1 MQAVRERFMPFL
13 KSTMA
18 LLFVCLLSIIGCT
31 TTLPNVSTLE
41 QSLISSGIPAIV
53 SPRGQLSQQEAE
65 QTITGLRRQAGSAE
79 LLEDH
84 ISLMQSLTGNPL
96 TSGNRAVLLVDGPA
110 TNEAM
115 LQAISHAKDHINLET
130 FTFSD
135 DEVGRQ
141 VADLLVQKQ
150 VEGIQVNL
158 IYDSFGSMDTPSAFF
173 QRLKDSGV
181 NVLEFNPINPLK
193 AREKLFVT
201 QRDHR
206 KAMIVDGRIA
216 FTGGVNISSV
226 YSKSPSALVD
236 EDTWRWEGWRDTH
249 VQIEGPAVAQFQ
261 KLFLETWTAQNG
273 PALTP
278 RDYFPPLEQKGSELI
293 SVIGSTPGEKGRL
306 TYVMYVSAI
315 KKSECFIHI
324 TMAYFVPDRQSK
336 NVLADAAQRGVDVK
350 LVLPSSSDSNLTF
363 YAGRSHYEDLLE
375 SGVKLYERQASTLHA
390 KTAVID
396 GVWSTVGSTNFDLW
410 SFMRNNE
417 INAIILGIDFANEM
431 EELFRRDLTE
441 SKEITLEDWSRRPIF
456 DRLKEFFARLV
467 SHWL

>member
-1 MQAVRERFMPFL
+1 MKTIA
-13 KSTMA
+13 A
-18 LLFVCLLSIIGCT
+18 LLFVCLLSIVGCT
-31 TTLPNVSTLE
+31 TTLPDVSILE
-41 QSLISSGIPAIV
+41 QNLISSGIPTIV
-53 SPRGQLSQQEAE
+53 GPQGQLTEREAKRAINRL
-65 QTITGLRRQAGSAE
+65 QRQAGSAE
-79 LLEDH
+79 LLEEH
-84 ISLMQSLTGNPL
+84 ISLMQSLSGHPL

-115 LQAISHAKDHINLET
+115 FKAISQAKDHINIET
-130 FTFSD
+130 FIFAD

-141 VADLLVQKQ
+141 FADLLLHKQ
-150 VEGIQVNL
+150 AEGIQVNL
-158 IYDSFGSMDTPSAFF
+158 IYDSIGSMSTPAAFF
-173 QRLKDSGV
+173 QRLKDGGV
-181 NVLEFNPINPLK
+181 NVLEFNPVNPLK
-193 AREKLFVT
+193 AKKKVFTT

-206 KAMIVDGRIA
+206 KTMIVDGKIA

-226 YSKSPSALVD
+226 YSKSPSAHTND
-236 EDTWRWEGWRDTH
+236 DSWRWEGWRDTH

-261 KLFLETWTAQNG
+261 KLFLETWSDQKG
-273 PALTP
+273 PDLP
-278 RDYFPPLEQKGSELI
+278 PKDYFPPFERKGIELI
-293 SVIGSTPGEKGRL
+293 KVVGSTPEEMNRL

-315 KKSECFIHI
+315 KKSQDFIHM

-336 NVLADAAQRGVDVK
+336 NVLRDAAQRGVDVK

-375 SGVKLYERQASTLHA
+375 SGVKVYERQASLLHA

-417 INAIILGIDFANEM
+417 INAIILGVDFANEM
-431 EELFRRDLTE
+431 EELFKKDLAVA
-441 SKEITLEDWSRRPIF
+441 KEITPEDWSQRPIF
-456 DRLKEFFARLV
+456 DRLKEFFARLI